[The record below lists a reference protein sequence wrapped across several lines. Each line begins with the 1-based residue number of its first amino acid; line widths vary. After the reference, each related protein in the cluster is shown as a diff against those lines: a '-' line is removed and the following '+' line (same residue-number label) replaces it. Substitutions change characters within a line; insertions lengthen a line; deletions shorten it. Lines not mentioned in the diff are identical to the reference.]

1 MRELTKGGQLKFLKR
16 AELDKIHF
24 SVLEVL
30 EKTGIKVESR
40 EAREIF
46 GEGGCEVDHKK
57 EMVRIPGYL
66 VDESIR
72 KAPKSI
78 RLCGQNKKNDVILE
92 GRKNIF
98 GPGSG
103 PVKMLDLETEEKR
116 ECKLS
121 DCENF
126 SKLSDALPNL
136 DFVMSGVSPTDVP
149 SKVIGLYEQL
159 AAMTNTS
166 KHVVLYVYHGKE
178 LTETQ
183 IKIAEKIAGG
193 EEELRKRPIATF
205 YDEPLSPR
213 VFGCEYVEALLAW
226 CRKGLPIIWAP
237 CPVGGATAPVTLAG
251 HVVQGNAESLA
262 GNILVQ
268 LENPGTPFIFGFT
281 PQHIDMRS
289 ALTVYGSA
297 ECRLMGIIQAQMSDY
312 YQIPLFGTGGVTDSK
327 VIDEQASIEATMS
340 LFTAALSGQNLIHD
354 VGYMESGLS
363 ASPSFLVICNEIIG
377 YIKRM
382 MRGTKVRKETLAIDA
397 ISEIPCGGDYLTSKH
412 TRQFFREEYS
422 LPDLMDRSSWK
433 KWVSEGKKSLK
444 QKAKEKAK
452 SILRAHEVLFPKDTK
467 EEIRGMIKDKERRLI
482 K

>member
-1 MRELTKGGQLKFLKR
+1 MTY
-16 AELDKIHF
+16 
-24 SVLEVL
+24 
-30 EKTGIKVESR
+30 
-40 EAREIF
+40 
-46 GEGGCEVDHKK
+46 
-57 EMVRIPGYL
+57 IPGYL
-66 VDESIR
+66 VEESIR
-72 KAPKSI
+72 KAPKRI
-78 RLCGQNKKNDVILE
+78 RLCGQKKENDIILE
-92 GRKNIF
+92 GRKNVF

-126 SKLSDALPNL
+126 SKLSDALRNL

-149 SKVIGLYEQL
+149 PKVIGLYEQL
-159 AAMTNTS
+159 ATMTNTS

-183 IKIAEKIAGG
+183 IKIAEKIVGE
-193 EEELRKRPIATF
+193 EEELRKRPIVTF

-213 VFGCEYVEALLAW
+213 VFGSEYVEALLRW
-226 CRKGLPIIWAP
+226 CRKGLPMVWAP

-251 HVVQGNAESLA
+251 HVVQGIAESLA
-262 GNILVQ
+262 GNVLVQ

-327 VIDEQASIEATMS
+327 LIDEQASIEATLS

-354 VGYMESGLS
+354 VRYMESGLS
-363 ASPSFLVICNEIIG
+363 ASLSFLVICNEIIG
-377 YIKRM
+377 YIKRLM
-382 MRGTKVRKETLAIDA
+382 KRTRIREETLALDT
-397 ISEIPCGGDYLTSKH
+397 ISEILCGGNYLTSKH

-433 KWVSEGKKSLK
+433 KWISEGKKSLK

-452 SILRAHEVLFPKDTK
+452 SILKEHEVLFPKDTK
-467 EEIRGMIKDKERRLI
+467 EEIMRMIKDKEKKITKPR
-482 K
+482 